1 MPYHLHIQADTVDD
15 VEKELKELAYIMTGL
30 RKWQKKWKDEYGA
43 NNRYNMQKWEAK
55 ADAWIEKHKTI
66 I

>member
-1 MPYHLHIQADTVDD
+1 
-15 VEKELKELAYIMTGL
+15 MTGL

-55 ADAWIEKHKTI
+55 ADAWIEKHKI
-66 I
+66 IIE